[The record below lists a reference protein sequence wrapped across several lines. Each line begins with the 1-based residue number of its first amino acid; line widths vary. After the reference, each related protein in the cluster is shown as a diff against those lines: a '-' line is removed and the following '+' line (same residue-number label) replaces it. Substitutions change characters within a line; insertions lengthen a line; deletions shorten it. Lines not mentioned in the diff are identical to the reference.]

1 MIITYNSIYFCFL
14 FNVGYDTSRETIDG
28 LAGGRNN
35 FEGYSTKRVYSV
47 VGKTRALV
55 TWSWII
61 ELDYGKNYRKALY
74 LVVKTMVSCKFSLKS
89 IQWLKLKS
97 SGFTFFFCDFWCD
110 SNGILRG
117 LKHQIMGVSL
127 DMGICWSWR
136 VVVETA
142 IPLDFKHGWREIPQS
157 CG

>member
-55 TWSWII
+55 TWS
-61 ELDYGKNYRKALY
+61 
-74 LVVKTMVSCKFSLKS
+74 
-89 IQWLKLKS
+89 
-97 SGFTFFFCDFWCD
+97 
-110 SNGILRG
+110 
-117 LKHQIMGVSL
+117 
-127 DMGICWSWR
+127 
-136 VVVETA
+136 
-142 IPLDFKHGWREIPQS
+142 
-157 CG
+157 